1 MTIKNTN
8 ANLTRGATAPFTLT
22 VDTTVDLSTWKVT
35 FTMRTDAC
43 QTGTPFLTFDNTDN
57 RMTVQEQTV
66 GVVLSSSDTYD
77 IPENC
82 KTVYIQLLL
91 EKDGVIDA
99 TWVYSVG
106 VMPNLLPEEGGQ
118 T

>member
-22 VDTTVDLSTWKVT
+22 VDTTAELATWKVT
-35 FTMRTDAC
+35 FTLRTEVA
-43 QTGTPFLTFDNTDN
+43 QSGEPLITFDNEDE
-57 RMTVQEQTV
+57 RMTVAGQTV
-66 GVVLSSSDTYD
+66 GVVLTPSDTYS

-99 TWVYSVG
+99 TWIYSIG
-106 VMPNLLPEEGGQ
+106 VLPNLLPEAEE
-118 T
+118 